1 MKCGRD
7 RESQS
12 QSAQIKRA
20 PSCLRGWAAAIA
32 FGYRRGLE
40 LTTARSEG
48 TGVSV
53 LQQSSASAVP
63 PAGTP
68 DAAPQWQSAAQSLR
82 QQFDPREHRVV
93 TSVSCEDV
101 LCQILRLPATEP
113 AELKQMLDLQIDNIT
128 PLPLEDVVYSF
139 EALAAADGQTRVL
152 VAIARKDKVN
162 ERVEA
167 LESAGL
173 QPEIVSVDALAMFR
187 ALARRNLLAQD
198 DRLNVLV
205 ILGSVSA
212 DVIVYS
218 QVVPL
223 TVRSLIL
230 GADGESVLREELQRT
245 FVAAEAGQPERMTG
259 GITFLAPG
267 EELKA
272 FAEKVANGLGT
283 QSSFLTNGTV
293 PSAALSLCLQY
304 AAGEM
309 AQLNLL
315 PGEWREK
322 RQAKAL
328 RRRFIRGGVAL
339 GIIYVLALT
348 VFLTLLGIKKAQLS
362 RVTKETNAEQAKF
375 ISARELQGQLIAMR
389 NQLDTKFSALEVL
402 REITMRMPK
411 DMQLNSFV
419 FKKDMTLSLKGQA
432 PSGAVALDF
441 QSRLQQSDLFSKVT
455 ERSDT
460 VGGLTKFDLT
470 CTLKTAA
477 GPGVPVGR

>member
-1 MKCGRD
+1 VKASLDPRKLGALRH
-7 RESQS
+7 S
-12 QSAQIKRA
+12 
-20 PSCLRGWAAAIA
+20 RGWAAIA
-32 FGYRRGLE
+32 FGPSGLE

-48 TGVSV
+48 AGVSV

-63 PAGTP
+63 PAGTA
-68 DAAPQWQSAAQSLR
+68 DAAPQWQQAAQSLR

-93 TSVSCEDV
+93 TSVSCENV

-113 AELKQMLDLQIDNIT
+113 AELKQMLDLQIDSIT
-128 PLPLEDVVYSF
+128 PLPLEEVVYSF

-152 VAIARKDKVN
+152 VAIARKAEVN

-173 QPEIVSVDALAMFR
+173 PPEVVSVDALAMFR
-187 ALARRNLLAQD
+187 ALARRNQLAQD

-205 ILGSVSA
+205 ILGAVSA

-259 GITFLAPG
+259 GVIFIAPG
-267 EELKA
+267 EELKT
-272 FAEKVANGLGT
+272 FAEKVANGLNT
-283 QSSFLTNGTV
+283 ESSFLVNGTV
-293 PSAALSLCLQY
+293 PSATLSLCLQY
-304 AAGEM
+304 ATGET

-315 PGEWREK
+315 PEEWRQK
-322 RQAKAL
+322 RQTKAL
-328 RRRFIRGGVAL
+328 RRRLIRGAIAV
-339 GIIYVLALT
+339 GIVYVLALT
-348 VFLTLLGIKKAQLS
+348 VFLTFLAIKKAQLN
-362 RVTKETNAEQAKF
+362 RITRETNARQAAF

-402 REITMRMPK
+402 REITVRMPK
-411 DMQLNSFV
+411 DMQLNSFL
-419 FKKDMTLSLKGQA
+419 FKKDLTLSLKGQA

-441 QSRLQQSDLFSKVT
+441 QSRLQQCDLFSKVSG
-455 ERSDT
+455 RSDA

-477 GPGVPVGR
+477 GLGVPGGR

>member
-1 MKCGRD
+1 M
-7 RESQS
+7 
-12 QSAQIKRA
+12 RA
-20 PSCLRGWAAAIA
+20 NLNPRKLGSLGHARGWAAVA
-32 FGYRRGLE
+32 FGPSSLE
-40 LTTARSEG
+40 LTTVRADG
-48 TGVSV
+48 TEVSV

-63 PAGTP
+63 PAGTTHTP
-68 DAAPQWQSAAQSLR
+68 PQWQNAAQSLR

-128 PLPLEDVVYSF
+128 PLPLEEVVYSF
-139 EALAAADGQTRVL
+139 EALATADGQTRVL
-152 VAIARKDKVN
+152 VAIARKAKVN

-205 ILGSVSA
+205 ILGLVSA

-223 TVRSLIL
+223 AVRSLVL

-245 FVAAEAGQPERMTG
+245 FVATEAGQPERMPG
-259 GITFLAPG
+259 GVIFLAPG

-272 FAEKVANGLGT
+272 FAEKVANGLDT

-304 AAGEM
+304 ATGET

-315 PGEWREK
+315 PEEWRQK
-322 RQAKAL
+322 RQTKAL
-328 RRRFIRGGVAL
+328 RRRLIRGAIAV
-339 GIIYVLALT
+339 GIVYVLALA
-348 VFLTLLGIKKAQLS
+348 VFLTLLAVKHAHLN
-362 RVTKETNAEQAKF
+362 RVTGEIKDRQKDFAA
-375 ISARELQGQLIAMR
+375 ARELQGQLIAMR

-402 REITMRMPK
+402 REITVRMPK

-419 FKKDMTLSLKGQA
+419 FKKDLTLSLKGQA

-441 QSRLQQSDLFSKVT
+441 QSQLQQCDLFSKVSG
-455 ERSDT
+455 RSDN

-477 GPGVPVGR
+477 GTGTVVGR

>member
-1 MKCGRD
+1 
-7 RESQS
+7 
-12 QSAQIKRA
+12 
-20 PSCLRGWAAAIA
+20 
-32 FGYRRGLE
+32 
-40 LTTARSEG
+40 
-48 TGVSV
+48 
-53 LQQSSASAVP
+53 
-63 PAGTP
+63 
-68 DAAPQWQSAAQSLR
+68 
-82 QQFDPREHRVV
+82 
-93 TSVSCEDV
+93 
-101 LCQILRLPATEP
+101 
-113 AELKQMLDLQIDNIT
+113 MLDLQIDNIT
-128 PLPLEDVVYSF
+128 PLPLEEVVYGF

-152 VAIARKDKVN
+152 VAIARKAKVN

-173 QPEIVSVDALAMFR
+173 QPELVSVDALAMFR

-205 ILGSVSA
+205 ILGAVSA

-218 QVVPL
+218 SVVPL
-223 TVRSLIL
+223 TVRSLVL

-245 FVAAEAGQPERMTG
+245 FVAAEAGQPERMMG
-259 GITFLAPG
+259 GVIFLAPG

-272 FAEKVANGLGT
+272 FAEKVANGLSA
-283 QSSFLTNGTV
+283 QSSFLTNGSV

-304 AAGEM
+304 AAGET

-315 PGEWREK
+315 PEEWRQK
-322 RQAKAL
+322 RQTKAL
-328 RRRFIRGGVAL
+328 RRRLIRGAIAV
-339 GIIYVLALT
+339 GIIYVLALA
-348 VFLTLLGIKKAQLS
+348 VFLSLLAMKHAHLN
-362 RVTKETNAEQAKF
+362 RVTKDINARQAAF
-375 ISARELQGQLIAMR
+375 IAARELQGQLIAMR

-402 REITMRMPK
+402 REITVRMPK

-419 FKKDMTLSLKGQA
+419 FKKDLTLSLKGQA

-441 QSRLQQSDLFSKVT
+441 QGRLQQSDLFSKVS

-477 GPGVPVGR
+477 GPGTAGGR

>member
-1 MKCGRD
+1 VKPNLDPR
-7 RESQS
+7 
-12 QSAQIKRA
+12 K
-20 PSCLRGWAAAIA
+20 LRGLGHARSWAAVA
-32 FGYRRGLE
+32 FGPSSLE
-40 LTTARSEG
+40 LTTVRAEG
-48 TGVSV
+48 TEVSV

-63 PAGTP
+63 SAGAP
-68 DAAPQWQSAAQSLR
+68 DAPPQWQNAAQSLR

-128 PLPLEDVVYSF
+128 PLPLEEVVYSF
-139 EALAAADGQTRVL
+139 EALATADGQTRVL
-152 VAIARKDKVN
+152 VAIARKAKVN

-173 QPEIVSVDALAMFR
+173 QPEVVSVDALAMFR

-205 ILGSVSA
+205 ILGAVSA

-223 TVRSLIL
+223 AVRSLVL
-230 GADGESVLREELQRT
+230 GAEGESILREELQRT
-245 FVAAEAGQPERMTG
+245 FVATEAGQPERMPG
-259 GITFLAPG
+259 GVIFLAPG

-272 FAEKVANGLGT
+272 FAEKVANGLSA

-304 AAGEM
+304 ATGET

-315 PGEWREK
+315 PEEWRQK
-322 RQAKAL
+322 RQTKAL
-328 RRRFIRGGVAL
+328 RRRLIRGAIAV
-339 GIIYVLALT
+339 GIVYVLALA
-348 VFLTLLGIKKAQLS
+348 VFLTLLAVKNTQLN
-362 RVTKETNAEQAKF
+362 RVTREINARQKDF
-375 ISARELQGQLIAMR
+375 GDARELQGQLIAMR

-402 REITMRMPK
+402 REITVRMPK

-419 FKKDMTLSLKGQA
+419 FKKDLTLSLKGQA

-441 QSRLQQSDLFSKVT
+441 QSRLQQCDLFSKVSG
-455 ERSDT
+455 RSDT

-477 GPGVPVGR
+477 GPGMTGAR